1 MLQPMKSQFLGLAIA
16 ASLTFVAQ
24 KAIAHGVEV
33 QYQPRQGF
41 EVSAAYD
48 SGAPMANAQVL
59 IFSPENPST
68 PWQTVKTDAAG
79 RFTFVPTRSGNW
91 QVKIQQAGHG
101 ANLTIPVADAAAAD
115 PTDSVTT
122 AAVDQPAHADAPAEE
137 PQPASVPMTAA
148 TAFPLQKGVMIG
160 SVIWGCIGT
169 ALFFSRNAKRQQPQN
184 S

>member
-1 MLQPMKSQFLGLAIA
+1 MKSQFLGLTIA
-16 ASLTFVAQ
+16 AGLTLVSQ

-48 SGAPMANAQVL
+48 SGEPMANAQVI
-59 IFSPENPST
+59 IFSPDNSST
-68 PWQTVKTDAAG
+68 PWQTVQTDAEG

-101 ANLTIPVADAAAAD
+101 AALTIPVAAATTA
-115 PTDSVTT
+115 PTASVTT
-122 AAVDQPAHADAPAEE
+122 AAADQPAHADAPILD
-137 PQPASVPMTAA
+137 QPASVPMTAA
-148 TAFPLQKGVMIG
+148 TASPLQKGVMIG

-169 ALFFSRNAKRQQPQN
+169 ALFFSRNSKRQQPQN
-184 S
+184 